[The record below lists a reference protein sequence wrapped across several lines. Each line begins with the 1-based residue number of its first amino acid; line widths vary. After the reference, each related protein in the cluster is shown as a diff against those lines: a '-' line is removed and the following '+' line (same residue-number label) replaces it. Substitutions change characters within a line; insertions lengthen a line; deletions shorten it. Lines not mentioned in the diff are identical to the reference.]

1 MSHGGRLCRTRQT
14 AEAALRRKSWA
25 AVGKRR
31 QNHVRPPSSDESDSD
46 AGSEAGS
53 KADSEADGDAE
64 NDEKSSPERSK
75 KPVKKKGGEAPA
87 IDQT

>member
-1 MSHGGRLCRTRQT
+1 MRTTKPRAAKLQT
-14 AEAALRRKSWA
+14 AKALHRRKFWA

-31 QNHVRPPSSDESDSD
+31 QNYVRPPSSDESDSD
-46 AGSEAGS
+46 ADSEAGS

-64 NDEKSSPERSK
+64 NDEESSREPLK
-75 KPVKKKGGEAPA
+75 KPVKKGGEAPA